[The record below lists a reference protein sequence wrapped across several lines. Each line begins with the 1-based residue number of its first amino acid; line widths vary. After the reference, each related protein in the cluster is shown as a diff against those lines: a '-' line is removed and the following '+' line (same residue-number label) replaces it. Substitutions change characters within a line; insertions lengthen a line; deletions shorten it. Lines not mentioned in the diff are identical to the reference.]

1 MIHAMRARHAVW
13 GEIMSSVRLTTGTN
27 TPLYRAALRA
37 RLGKDPGGLK
47 FAALAARLPA
57 EDQRRL
63 IDSITELESERTNA
77 GCAA

>member
-13 GEIMSSVRLTTGTN
+13 GPIMESVKITIGASS
-27 TPLYRAALRA
+27 PLYQAALRA
-37 RLGKDPGGLK
+37 RLGKDLGGLK

-57 EDQRRL
+57 QDRRRL
-63 IDSITELESERTNA
+63 LDRITELESERTNA